1 MNNPRID
8 ITYLETGTPQQIMRR
23 GFSEGAGRP
32 RIITPQISDPN
43 QLQGVLKKE
52 LKDFS
57 YLEKKAYNRLASR
70 NTYIREKVEFQEG
83 TNKNKYLKGL
93 GKKIKEL
100 TKKEKAEYNRLAKIE
115 SRLKKKYS
123 N

>member
-1 MNNPRID
+1 MDNKRID
-8 ITYLETGTPQQIMRR
+8 ITYLETDIPQQIIRR
-23 GFSEGAGRP
+23 GFGEGAGRP
-32 RIITPQISDPN
+32 RITTPQISDPN
-43 QLQGVLKKE
+43 QLQGVLQKK

-100 TKKEKAEYNRLAKIE
+100 TKNEKKEYNRLAKIE
-115 SRLKKKYS
+115 SRMKKKY
-123 N
+123 NN